1 MLRFKT
7 TALILIMVLS
17 PGICQAGLFTKNAD
31 KNKKEETPLYAKRKG
46 AMIQIG
52 SIPHSKETSVKKGA
66 AITIG
71 SFPLTE
77 G

>member
-1 MLRFKT
+1 MLRFRT

-17 PGICQAGLFTKNAD
+17 PGICQAGLFGKKAAKT
-31 KNKKEETPLYAKRKG
+31 KEEKTQQYAKKRG

-52 SIPHSKETSVKKGA
+52 SVPSNKETSFKKGA

-71 SFPLTE
+71 SIPLTE

>member
-1 MLRFKT
+1 MSRLKT
-7 TALILIMVLS
+7 TALILIMALS
-17 PGICQAGLFTKNAD
+17 PGISQAGLATKNVD
-31 KNKKEETPLYAKRKG
+31 KNKEEKTQQYAKKKG

-52 SIPHSKETSVKKGA
+52 SIPHSKENGFKKGA